1 MNRRIFRVLVILLGV
16 VIGTT
21 GAILRHKIGRS
32 GANKQLEGQLVESSD
47 ESSGQDGGNLEADV
61 DMEVPETRDPGNRK
75 QLAEL
80 RAASKLEP
88 NWTRSFELTERSG
101 QTLRSDDLLGQPYV
115 VCFFFSTCPGTCKR
129 QSGEMRLLQSKFKG
143 KPIRLVSI
151 SVDPENDTPEALKAY
166 AESFNADPDQWLFL
180 TGDLDKIIK
189 IGTEMFFLPG
199 VEKRGHPDR
208 FCLVNAQGELVG
220 SYVWL
225 DAQERE
231 LLVKHI
237 EELLVAET
245 K

>member
-1 MNRRIFRVLVILLGV
+1 MNRRVFQMLMIMLGV
-16 VIGTT
+16 IIGTT
-21 GAILRHKIGRS
+21 GAILRHKIGRWM
-32 GANKQLEGQLVESSD
+32 ANKEEATAKLEPSESPTDDSTD
-47 ESSGQDGGNLEADV
+47 DADQ
-61 DMEVPETRDPGNRK
+61 EIQKARDPGNRR

-80 RAASKLEP
+80 RQASKLEP

-101 QTLRSDDLLGQPYV
+101 ETVRSEDLVGQPYV

-129 QSGEMRLLQSKFKG
+129 QSGEMRLLQSKFKD

-151 SVDPENDTPEALKAY
+151 SVDPENDTPEALRAY
-166 AESFNADPDQWLFL
+166 AEGFNADPKQWLFL
-180 TGDLDKIIK
+180 TGDLEKIIK
-189 IGTEMFFLPG
+189 VGSEMFFLPG

-225 DAQERE
+225 DAEERE

-237 EELLVAET
+237 EELLGS
-245 K
+245 

>member
-1 MNRRIFRVLVILLGV
+1 MNRLIFRVLMILLGV
-16 VIGTT
+16 VIGTA

-32 GANKQLEGQLVESSD
+32 MASKQHEGQLVESSD
-47 ESSGQDGGNLEADV
+47 KNASQSGDAV
-61 DMEVPETRDPGNRK
+61 DAEDEMEVPKTRDPGNRK

-88 NWTRSFELTERSG
+88 NWTRSFELTERTG
-101 QTLRSDDLLGQPYV
+101 QTVRSDDLLGQPYV

-151 SVDPENDTPEALKAY
+151 SVDPDNDTPEALKAY
-166 AESFNADPDQWLFL
+166 ADSFNADPNQWLFL
-180 TGDLDKIIK
+180 TGDLDNIIK

-225 DAQERE
+225 DAEERE

-237 EELLVAET
+237 EELLAGDA

>member
-1 MNRRIFRVLVILLGV
+1 MNRRVFQLLMILLGV

-21 GAILRHKIGRS
+21 AAMLRHKVGRS
-32 GANKQLEGQLVESSD
+32 IATKHEDNAVVHQPESESVTSASD
-47 ESSGQDGGNLEADV
+47 EFDESQEQV
-61 DMEVPETRDPGNRK
+61 RDPGRRK

-80 RAASKLEP
+80 RQASKLEP

-101 QTLRSDDLLGQPYV
+101 EAVRSEDLLGQPYV

-129 QSGEMRLLQSKFKG
+129 QSGEMRLLQSKFKD

-151 SVDPENDTPEALKAY
+151 SVDPENDTPEALRAY
-166 AESFNADPDQWLFL
+166 AEGFNADAKQWLFL
-180 TGDLDKIIK
+180 TGELEKIIK
-189 IGTEMFFLPG
+189 VGTEMFFLPG

-208 FCLVNAQGELVG
+208 FCLVNARGELVG

-225 DAQERE
+225 DSDERE

-237 EELLVAET
+237 EELLGEESSQ
-245 K
+245 

>member
-1 MNRRIFRVLVILLGV
+1 MILLGV

-21 GAILRHKIGRS
+21 GAILRKKIGNSMASKDNGEEVLRP
-32 GANKQLEGQLVESSD
+32 
-47 ESSGQDGGNLEADV
+47 SSGDSQDSGDLGDEQMQL
-61 DMEVPETRDPGNRK
+61 PRDPGNRK

-80 RAASKLEP
+80 RQASKLEP

-101 QTLRSDDLLGQPYV
+101 ETVRSEDLLGQPYV

-129 QSGEMRLLQSKFKG
+129 QSGEMRLLQSKFKD

-151 SVDPENDTPEALKAY
+151 SVDPDNDTPEALRAY
-166 AESFNADPDQWLFL
+166 AEGFNADPKQWLFL
-180 TGDLDKIIK
+180 TGELEKIIK
-189 IGTEMFFLPG
+189 VGTEMFYLPG

-225 DAQERE
+225 DSEERE

-237 EELLVAET
+237 EELLADAS
-245 K
+245 KPR